1 MNYREGKNK
10 EKISILGYG
19 CMRFSRKGATVDIKK
34 AEEELLYG
42 ISHGINYFDTA
53 YIYPG
58 NEEILGKILEKNK
71 IREKVFI
78 ATKIPH
84 YMIHSIEELERY
96 FLQQLERLK
105 TTYIDYYLMHM
116 LPDIKVW
123 TRLID
128 MGILEWIREKKK
140 SGKIK
145 NIGFSYHGNT
155 ENFIELID
163 AYPWDFCQVQYN
175 YMDEKSQAGVA
186 GVRCAAQKGIP
197 VFIMEPLRGG
207 RLANALPK
215 KALELI
221 DKKEPKRSPA
231 EWALRWLWNQKEVTM
246 VLSGMNSIEMLQENI
261 RIASEVS
268 VGELTKEDK
277 DFFAKIKASIEE
289 SVKVPCTA
297 CGYCSPCPHG
307 VDIPGV
313 FRCYNASYLDSYSKG
328 FREYVMCTTMSKN
341 KRNAGLCVEC
351 GKCERHCPQNIE
363 IRKELKKVKRR
374 FEHPI
379 YHIADWYLSKKMGK

>member
-1 MNYREGKNK
+1 MNYREGKHK

-19 CMRFSRKGATVDIKK
+19 CMRFSRKGAGVDIKK
-34 AEEELLYG
+34 AEEEILYG

-58 NEEILGKILEKNK
+58 NEEVLGKILHANGIRNK
-71 IREKVFI
+71 IMI
-78 ATKIPH
+78 ASKIPH
-84 YMIHSIEELERY
+84 YMIHSLEELEKY
-96 FLQQLERLK
+96 FRQQLKRLK
-105 TTYIDYYLMHM
+105 TSYIDYYLMHM

-128 MGILEWIREKKK
+128 MGILDWIREKKK
-140 SGKIK
+140 AGEIK

-155 ENFIELID
+155 ENFTELID
-163 AYPWDFCQVQYN
+163 AYDWDFCQVQYN
-175 YMDEKSQAGVA
+175 YMDENSQAGVA
-186 GVRCAAQKGIP
+186 GVKYAAARGIP

-215 KALELI
+215 KAYALI
-221 DKKEPKRSPA
+221 DRKEPKRSPA
-231 EWALRWLWNQKEVTM
+231 EWAFRWLWNQSEVTM

-261 RIASEVS
+261 RIASEAS
-268 VGELTKEDK
+268 VGELTKEDEE
-277 DFFAKIKASIEE
+277 FFASIKKSIEE
-289 SVKVPCTA
+289 SVKVPCTG
-297 CGYCSPCPHG
+297 CGYCSPCPKG

-313 FRCYNASYLDSYSKG
+313 FRHYNASYLDSYSKG
-328 FREYVMCTTMSKN
+328 FREYVMCTSMSKN

-351 GKCERHCPQNIE
+351 GKCERHCPQHIA
-363 IRKELKKVKRR
+363 IRKELKRVKKR

-379 YHIADWYLSKKMGK
+379 YHLANWYLDKKMNR